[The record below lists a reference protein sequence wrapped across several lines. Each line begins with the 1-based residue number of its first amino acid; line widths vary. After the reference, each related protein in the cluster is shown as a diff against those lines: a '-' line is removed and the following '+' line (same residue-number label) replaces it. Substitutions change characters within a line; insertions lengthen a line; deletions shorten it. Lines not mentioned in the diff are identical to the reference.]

1 LSSPHPIG
9 LTGFTQRYDPS
20 VEMIVL
26 RLIPRPIA
34 PHLAQHHP
42 PRHIRWIAANSLSGP
57 GLVRSTLGSL
67 M

>member
-1 LSSPHPIG
+1 
-9 LTGFTQRYDPS
+9 
-20 VEMIVL
+20 MIVL